1 LIIKEVAMYPRQVE
15 VRNAAEAAA
24 VEQALAMVREL
35 DRLAD
40 EAEDGHVIAQVEQVA
55 LDQGRRFTRERLQ
68 DVLNRQAQALEKKG
82 GADGTVPAAGLDAIR
97 GGPNAGS

>member
-1 LIIKEVAMYPRQVE
+1 MYPRQVE

-55 LDQGRRFTRERLQ
+55 LDQGRRFIRERLQ
-68 DVLNRQAQALEKKG
+68 DVLNRQAEALEKKG
-82 GADGTVPAAGLDAIR
+82 GADGIVPAVGLDAIR
-97 GGPNAGS
+97 GEPNVDS

>member
-1 LIIKEVAMYPRQVE
+1 MYPRQIE

-35 DRLAD
+35 DRMAD
-40 EAEDGHVIAQVEQVA
+40 DAADGHVIAEVEQAA
-55 LDQGRRFTRERLQ
+55 LDRGRRFTRERLQ

-82 GADGTVPAAGLDAIR
+82 GA
-97 GGPNAGS
+97 AGSAPVAGRGVIKAEPSVAS

>member
-1 LIIKEVAMYPRQVE
+1 MYPRQVE
-15 VRNAAEAAA
+15 VRNSAEAAA

-40 EAEDGHVIAQVEQVA
+40 EAEDGHVIAQVEMVA
-55 LDQGRRFTRERLQ
+55 LDRGRRFTRERLQ

-82 GADGTVPAAGLDAIR
+82 GADGSAPAAGPDAIK
-97 GGPNAGS
+97 GGPSVDS